1 MQKRKRIEEHPP
13 FVWFECDVLEDMLEG
28 DIEDVISYLKQY
40 PKEYKRKLEEYYKN
54 TPNAIKNPNW
64 DDVKYF
70 ELYKDYDDDDGY
82 RIHMRYK
89 RDETINELKA
99 RIIEEEKQRKQAEKN
114 EKARALKAKRGEMAL
129 YKKLK
134 LKYEKQN

>member
-13 FVWFECDVLEDMLEG
+13 FVWFECDMLEG

-82 RIHMRYK
+82 RIYMSYE

-99 RIIEEEKQRKQAEKN
+99 RIIEEEKQT
-114 EKARALKAKRGEMAL
+114 AL

-134 LKYEKQN
+134 LKYEKQK